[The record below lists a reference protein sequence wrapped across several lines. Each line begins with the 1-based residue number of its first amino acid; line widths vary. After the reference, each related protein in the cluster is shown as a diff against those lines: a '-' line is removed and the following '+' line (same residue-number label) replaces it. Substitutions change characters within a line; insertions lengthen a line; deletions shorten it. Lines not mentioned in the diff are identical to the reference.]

1 MQYKGNR
8 VFTSEDFMKIIGV
21 KSRGGMHSFCR
32 RNGITPTK
40 LSRSECVHLCD
51 ENGFHK
57 TYPKGAWLF
66 TMADMDRALNVQG
79 IDRNLPQGNPAGNV
93 LSFSNGEFQQLRV
106 IEDTNGNPWFV
117 GKDVAENLGYTNA
130 RDAMAKHVDYE
141 DKATLKQKNG
151 QGIVILNEN
160 GSKGSETRRLESHGT
175 NENGSKRESR
185 SLLEKHSITENDS
198 KSLVLGRLEN
208 RSTNENGSK
217 RCISHPLESHGTN
230 ENGSKVWESRTIEN
244 PFPSPINIT
253 GLNVPPRGLTI
264 INESGLYALIFGS
277 KLESA
282 KHFKHW
288 VTSEVLPSI
297 RKTGSYSMKESN
309 DSVSNTVDSK
319 LDEIMKQ
326 IQSIKAYLVT
336 RDTAQVLVSREMMK
350 G

>member
-79 IDRNLPQGNPAGNV
+79 IDRSLSQGNPAGNV

-117 GKDVAENLGYTNA
+117 GKDVAENLGYEYMKDA
-130 RDAMAKHVDYE
+130 IRDNVYDE
-141 DKATLKQKNG
+141 DKALLKRKNG
-151 QGIVILNEN
+151 KGIVILNEN
-160 GSKGSETRRLESHGT
+160 GSKG
-175 NENGSKRESR
+175 ESR
-185 SLLEKHSITENDS
+185 SLLKNHDINENDS
-198 KSLVLGRLEN
+198 KSLVLGRLKN

-217 RCISHPLESHGTN
+217 SGEIPPL
-230 ENGSKVWESRTIEN
+230 EN

-264 INESGLYALIFGS
+264 INESGMYSLIFGS

-282 KHFKHW
+282 KHFKYW

-297 RKTGSYSMKESN
+297 RKTGRYSMKESN
-309 DSVSNTVDSK
+309 DGTANTVDKK
-319 LDEIMKQ
+319 LDEIMQQ

-336 RDTAQVLVSREMMK
+336 RDTAQVLVSKEMMK
-350 G
+350 V

>member
-21 KSRGGMHSFCR
+21 KSRDGMHSFCR

-79 IDRNLPQGNPAGNV
+79 ISKNLTQENPDGNV
-93 LSFSNGEFQQLRV
+93 MAFSCSEFQQLRV
-106 IEDTNGNPWFV
+106 IEDTNGNPWFI
-117 GKDVAENLGYTNA
+117 GKDVAENLGYELERKA
-130 RDAMAKHVDYE
+130 IRDHVDYE
-141 DKATLKQKNG
+141 DKALLKQKNG
-151 QGIVILNEN
+151 MGIVVLNEN
-160 GSKGSETRRLESHGT
+160 GSKGSISEPLGNHG
-175 NENGSKRESR
+175 
-185 SLLEKHSITENDS
+185 I
-198 KSLVLGRLEN
+198 
-208 RSTNENGSK
+208 
-217 RCISHPLESHGTN
+217 N
-230 ENGSKVWESRTIEN
+230 ENGSKVRELYTMEN

-309 DSVSNTVDSK
+309 DSTSNTVDSK
-319 LDEIMKQ
+319 LDEIMQQ
-326 IQSIKAYLVT
+326 IKSIKAYLIT

-350 G
+350 Q

>member
-79 IDRNLPQGNPAGNV
+79 IDRSLPQGNPAGNV
-93 LSFSNGEFQQLRV
+93 VSFSCSEFHQLRV
-106 IEDTNGNPWFV
+106 IEDVNRNPWFV
-117 GKDVAENLGYTNA
+117 GKDVAEDLGYIKERNA
-130 RDAMAKHVDYE
+130 IRDHVYFE
-141 DKATLKQKNG
+141 DKALLKQKDG
-151 QGIVILNEN
+151 MGIVILNEN
-160 GSKGSETRRLESHGT
+160 GSKRCVSHPLENHDI
-175 NENGSKRESR
+175 N
-185 SLLEKHSITENDS
+185 ENDS
-198 KSLVLGRLEN
+198 KSLVLGRLKN

-217 RCISHPLESHGTN
+217 VEKSSTL
-230 ENGSKVWESRTIEN
+230 EN

-282 KHFKHW
+282 RRFKHW

-309 DSVSNTVDSK
+309 DSTSNTVDSK
-319 LDEIMKQ
+319 LDEIMQQ
-326 IQSIKAYLVT
+326 IKSIKAYLIT

-350 G
+350 Q

>member
-79 IDRNLPQGNPAGNV
+79 IDRSLSQGNPAGNV

-117 GKDVAENLGYTNA
+117 GKDVAENLGYEYMKDA
-130 RDAMAKHVDYE
+130 IRDNVYDE
-141 DKATLKQKNG
+141 DKALLKRKNG
-151 QGIVILNEN
+151 KGIVILNEN
-160 GSKGSETRRLESHGT
+160 GSKG
-175 NENGSKRESR
+175 ESR
-185 SLLEKHSITENDS
+185 SLLENHDINENDS
-198 KSLVLGRLEN
+198 KMDKS
-208 RSTNENGSK
+208 ST
-217 RCISHPLESHGTN
+217 L
-230 ENGSKVWESRTIEN
+230 EN

-264 INESGLYALIFGS
+264 INESGMYSLIFGS

-297 RKTGSYSMKESN
+297 RKTGRYSMKESN
-309 DSVSNTVDSK
+309 DGTANTVDKK
-319 LDEIMKQ
+319 LDEIMQQ
-326 IQSIKAYLVT
+326 IQSIKAYLIT

-350 G
+350 Q

>member
-79 IDRNLPQGNPAGNV
+79 IDRSLLQGNPAGNV
-93 LSFSNGEFQQLRV
+93 VSFSCSGFHQLRV
-106 IEDTNGNPWFV
+106 IEDVDGNPWFI
-117 GKDVAENLGYTNA
+117 GKDVAENLGYIRE
-130 RDAMAKHVDYE
+130 RDAIRDHVDYE
-141 DKATLKQKNG
+141 DKALLKQKNG
-151 QGIVILNEN
+151 MGIVVLNEN
-160 GSKGSETRRLESHGT
+160 GSKSGEIPPLGNHSMNRGISKGSKTRRLENH
-175 NENGSKRESR
+175 R
-185 SLLEKHSITENDS
+185 
-198 KSLVLGRLEN
+198 
-208 RSTNENGSK
+208 
-217 RCISHPLESHGTN
+217 TN
-230 ENGSKVWESRTIEN
+230 ENGSKVRELYTMEN

-264 INESGLYALIFGS
+264 INESGMYSLIFGS

-282 KHFKHW
+282 RRFKHW

-297 RKTGSYSMKESN
+297 RKTGRYSMKESN
-309 DSVSNTVDSK
+309 DGTSNTVDSK
-319 LDEIMKQ
+319 LDEIMQQ
-326 IQSIKAYLVT
+326 IQSIKAYLIT

-350 G
+350 Q

>member
-1 MQYKGNR
+1 MR
-8 VFTSEDFMKIIGV
+8 
-21 KSRGGMHSFCR
+21 SFCKR
-32 RNGITPTK
+32 HGIVPTK
-40 LSRSECVHLCD
+40 LSQRECVSLCD
-51 ENGFHK
+51 ENGFRK
-57 TYPKGAWLF
+57 CYPKGVLLF
-66 TMADMDRALNVQG
+66 SVADMDKALAIQG
-79 IDRNLPQGNPAGNV
+79 IGRNLAQANPDGNV
-93 LSFSNGEFQQLRV
+93 MAFSCSEFQQLRV
-106 IEDTNGNPWFV
+106 IEDANGNPWFV
-117 GKDVAENLGYTNA
+117 GKDVAENLGYEYMANA
-130 RDAMAKHVDYE
+130 IRDHVYFD
-141 DKATLKQKNG
+141 DKALLKKKDG
-151 QGIVILNEN
+151 MGIVILNEN
-160 GSKGSETRRLESHGT
+160 GSKVEKSSTLENRSASG
-175 NENGSKRESR
+175 NGSKC
-185 SLLEKHSITENDS
+185 S
-198 KSLVLGRLEN
+198 KTRRLEN

-282 KHFKHW
+282 RRFKHW

-319 LDEIMKQ
+319 LDEIMQQ
-326 IQSIKAYLVT
+326 IKSIKAYLIT

>member
-79 IDRNLPQGNPAGNV
+79 ISKNLTQENPDGNV
-93 LSFSNGEFQQLRV
+93 MAFSCSEFQQLRV
-106 IEDTNGNPWFV
+106 IEDTNGNPWFI
-117 GKDVAENLGYTNA
+117 GKDVAENLGYEYMKDA
-130 RDAMAKHVDYE
+130 IRDNVYDE
-141 DKATLKQKNG
+141 DKALLKRKNG
-151 QGIVILNEN
+151 KGIVILNEN
-160 GSKGSETRRLESHGT
+160 GSKG
-175 NENGSKRESR
+175 ESR
-185 SLLEKHSITENDS
+185 SLLENHDINENDS
-198 KSLVLGRLEN
+198 KMDKS
-208 RSTNENGSK
+208 ST
-217 RCISHPLESHGTN
+217 L
-230 ENGSKVWESRTIEN
+230 EN

-264 INESGLYALIFGS
+264 INESGMYSLIFGS

-297 RKTGSYSMKESN
+297 RKAGSYSMKESN
-309 DSVSNTVDSK
+309 DGTANTVDKK
-319 LDEIMKQ
+319 LDEIMHQ

-336 RDTAQVLVSREMMK
+336 RDTAQVLVSKEMMK
-350 G
+350 V

>member
-8 VFTSEDFMKIIGV
+8 VFTSKDMMSILGA
-21 KSRGGMHSFCR
+21 KSRATVRSFCKR
-32 RNGITPTK
+32 HGIVPTK
-40 LSRSECVHLCD
+40 LSQRECVSLCD
-51 ENGFHK
+51 ENGFRK
-57 TYPKGAWLF
+57 CYPKGVLLF
-66 TMADMDRALNVQG
+66 SVADMDKALAIQG
-79 IDRNLPQGNPAGNV
+79 IGRNLTQANPDGSVMA
-93 LSFSNGEFQQLRV
+93 FSCSEFQQLRV
-106 IEDTNGNPWFV
+106 IEDVNGNPWFV

-160 GSKGSETRRLESHGT
+160 GSKGSKTRRLENHST
-175 NENGSKRESR
+175 N
-185 SLLEKHSITENDS
+185 ENDS
-198 KSLVLGRLEN
+198 K
-208 RSTNENGSK
+208 
-217 RCISHPLESHGTN
+217 RCVSHPLESHGTN

-244 PFPSPINIT
+244 PFPSLINIT

-309 DSVSNTVDSK
+309 DSTSNTVDSK
-319 LDEIMKQ
+319 LDEIMQQ
-326 IQSIKAYLVT
+326 IKSIKAYLIT

-350 G
+350 Q

>member
-66 TMADMDRALNVQG
+66 TMADMDRALNVHG
-79 IDRNLPQGNPAGNV
+79 IDRSLPQGNPAGNV
-93 LSFSNGEFQQLRV
+93 VSFSCSEFHQLRV

-117 GKDVAENLGYTNA
+117 GKDVAEDLGYIKERNA
-130 RDAMAKHVDYE
+130 IRDHVYFE
-141 DKATLKQKNG
+141 DKALLKQKDG
-151 QGIVILNEN
+151 MGIVILNEN
-160 GSKGSETRRLESHGT
+160 GSKRCVSHPLENHDI
-175 NENGSKRESR
+175 N
-185 SLLEKHSITENDS
+185 ENDS
-198 KSLVLGRLEN
+198 KSLVLGRLKN

-217 RCISHPLESHGTN
+217 VEKSSTL
-230 ENGSKVWESRTIEN
+230 EN

-282 KHFKHW
+282 RRFKHW

-297 RKTGSYSMKESN
+297 RKTGSYSTKESN
-309 DSVSNTVDSK
+309 DSTSNTIDEK
-319 LDEIMKQ
+319 LDEIMQQ
-326 IQSIKAYLVT
+326 IKSIKAYLIT